1 VTRIRTAL
9 VGLPLFFVFIKYLH
23 PAFFM
28 ALVAVSVVI
37 ASWEMFALAERGGL
51 GAHRFLGAALGVAMA
66 YSFFDPRL
74 PTLEVLLAALLIVP
88 IASLA
93 RIRGGAERAAA
104 GVGAVGVTLM
114 TVLYVGMLMGFIVAL
129 LADGGARGRD
139 LTVLLFWVVWLADAA
154 AYAVGSLW
162 GRRKLMPAISPG
174 KTVEGA
180 LGALVAA
187 VAAALVAR
195 AWFFTRLTLG
205 DALAV
210 GVLLAIAGMLGDLF
224 ESMLKR
230 AAAVKDSGAWFP
242 GHGGMLDR
250 TDSLL
255 FAAPV
260 LFYYHKY
267 FIA

>member
-1 VTRIRTAL
+1 MTRIRTAL
-9 VGLPLFFVFIKYLH
+9 VGLPLFFAVIKYLP

-28 ALVAVSVVI
+28 VLVAVSVVI
-37 ASWEMFALAERGGL
+37 ASYEMFALAARGGIHAHRIL
-51 GAHRFLGAALGVAMA
+51 GAGLGVATA
-66 YSFFDPRL
+66 YSFFDSRVQ
-74 PTLEVLLAALLIVP
+74 TLEVLVAALLIVP
-88 IASLA
+88 LASLA
-93 RIRGGAERAAA
+93 RSGREPGRAGD
-104 GVGAVGVTLM
+104 GVGAAVVTLM
-114 TVLYVGMLMGFIVAL
+114 TVVFVGVLMGFIVAL
-129 LADGGARGRD
+129 LGNGGARGRD
-139 LTVLLFWVVWLADAA
+139 LTVLLFGVVWLADAA

-174 KTVEGA
+174 KTLEGA
-180 LGALVAA
+180 LGALVTA

-195 AWFFTRLTLG
+195 AWFFTRLTLH
-205 DALAV
+205 DAVIV
-210 GVLLAIAGMLGDLF
+210 GLLLAIAGMLGDLF